1 MRPDLVNHVLI
12 FFQQAC
18 RSVSEQCHVLDINTA
33 FRLVQHDERGV
44 LHHELEDFT
53 AFDLAAGE
61 SGIDITIEEL
71 CHMHAFRQR
80 RDTLLVAVRNLPSF
94 RPEIVGGR

>member
-1 MRPDLVNHVLI
+1 MADIGFYVVEDVAGVRDNEAGLGAVNHVLI
-12 FFQQAC
+12 FFQQTC

-33 FRLVQHDERGV
+33 LRLVQHDERGA
-44 LHHELEDFT
+44 LHHELEDFA

-71 CHMHAFRQR
+71 CHMHAFRQ
-80 RDTLLVAVRNLPSF
+80 
-94 RPEIVGGR
+94 